1 MLPVG
6 GSGWNGEEGDVE
18 AGVCNSWLIILIS
31 YVRFDCEGDTMPR
44 RDSAT
49 SGRFRCPRY
58 RVRDVVTR

>member
-1 MLPVG
+1 MQQLVNNPK
-6 GSGWNGEEGDVE
+6 S
-18 AGVCNSWLIILIS
+18 LLIS

-49 SGRFRCPRY
+49 SGRFRCPRD